1 MGREAREDTP
11 PGSAARGA
19 REDTP
24 PVPADPT
31 DPVDVALEPP
41 PTDPPEEPPKP
52 PDTDA
57 MEVVATVL
65 GKRNAPDAVSYTH
78 LTLPTILRV

>member
-24 PVPADPT
+24 PVPADP
-31 DPVDVALEPP
+31 DVVVDVALEPP
-41 PTDPPEEPPKP
+41 RDAPEEPPKP
-52 PDTDA
+52 PPADA
-57 MEVVATVL
+57 IEVVATVL
-65 GKRNAPDAVSYTH
+65 GKRNAPDGDGDE
-78 LTLPTILRV
+78 

>member
-1 MGREAREDTP
+1 VGREAREDTP

-31 DPVDVALEPP
+31 DAVDVALEPP
-41 PTDPPEEPPKP
+41 PTDPAEEPPKP

-65 GKRNAPDAVSYTH
+65 GKRNAPDGDGDGDGDGDE
-78 LTLPTILRV
+78 